1 MGRLQMMKR
10 RVFGCLLILLILLAF
25 PAANITQAQALQP
38 HTPDLPPQTPQ
49 EVQQTESAP
58 QTSAL
63 TALNLPPLKAVLIV
77 GPIDGDTG
85 SWTRQEI
92 ANMELAAQE
101 LEKHGVTVYRFY
113 TPHNNWEQI
122 KTAANGAHF
131 LFYRG
136 HGIYWS
142 DMPYPT
148 VGGFGLK
155 DRMYSSA
162 EIQRDLKLAK
172 NAIVMI
178 YACFS
183 AGSASNDT
191 IPVTQAEARRRVGE
205 YSQPF
210 FALGAGGYFADWFGD
225 AFQQYVR
232 FLFEGKT
239 LGQAY
244 QAFYDYE
251 AGKTVQTTHP
261 AFPSLPMWLGYDE
274 WYEPKPQWNNAFVGD
289 PNQTLES
296 LFSPAMQVSSPV
308 VVAMLDSASAPQ
320 TVSVRITASNGT
332 SFNWSATV
340 VGSKPAWL
348 NFTASGS
355 SVQPMQITVQ
365 PTSGTGTYE
374 AQIQVNPVGMTLSNA
389 PQIITVRLIQV
400 NQIHRVM
407 IPLILR

>member
-1 MGRLQMMKR
+1 MTKLRILIS
-10 RVFGCLLILLILLAF
+10 FLALLALLAF
-25 PAANITQAQALQP
+25 PAAGRVQAQALQP

-49 EVQQTESAP
+49 EVSPGEPALQTA
-58 QTSAL
+58 AL

-77 GPIDGDTG
+77 GPIDGDSGT
-85 SWTRQEI
+85 WTQQEI

-113 TPHNNWEQI
+113 TPSNNWEQI
-122 KTAANGAHF
+122 KSAASGAHF

-148 VGGFGLK
+148 VGGFALK
-155 DRMYSSA
+155 DRFYSSA
-162 EIQRDLKLAK
+162 DIQRDLKLAK
-172 NAIVMI
+172 NAIVMM

-210 FALGAGGYFADWFGD
+210 LALGAGGYFANWFGD

-244 QAFYDYE
+244 QSFYDYE
-251 AGKTVQTTHP
+251 ASKTVQTTHP
-261 AFPSLPMWLGYDE
+261 TFPSIPMWLGYDE
-274 WYEPKPQWNNAFVGD
+274 WYNPKLQWNNAFVGD
-289 PNQTLES
+289 PAQTLES
-296 LFSPAMQVSSPV
+296 LFAPAMQVSSPTV
-308 VVAMLDSASAPQ
+308 AAMLEPVSAPQ
-320 TVSVRITASNGT
+320 TFKVQITASNGA
-332 SFNWSATV
+332 SFNWSAAA

-348 NFTASGS
+348 NFTASGLS
-355 SVQPMQITVQ
+355 SQPMQITLQ
-365 PTSGTGTYE
+365 PTGATGTYE
-374 AQIQVNPVGMTLSNA
+374 AQIQVNPVGMSLLNA
-389 PQIITVRLIQV
+389 PQIITVRLIQTT
-400 NQIHRVM
+400 QINRVM

>member
-1 MGRLQMMKR
+1 MKKLR
-10 RVFGCLLILLILLAF
+10 ILISFLALLALLAF
-25 PAANITQAQALQP
+25 PAAGRVQAQALQP

-49 EVQQTESAP
+49 EVSPGEPALQTAV
-58 QTSAL
+58 L

-77 GPIDGDTG
+77 GPIDGDSGT
-85 SWTRQEI
+85 WTRQEI

-113 TPHNNWEQI
+113 TPSNNWEQI
-122 KTAANGAHF
+122 KSAASGAHF

-148 VGGFGLK
+148 VGGFALK
-155 DRMYSSA
+155 DRFYSSA
-162 EIQRDLKLAK
+162 DIQRDLKLAK
-172 NAIVMI
+172 NAIVMM

-210 FALGAGGYFADWFGD
+210 FALGAGGYFANWFGD

-244 QAFYDYE
+244 QSFYDYE
-251 AGKTVQTTHP
+251 ASKTVQTTHP
-261 AFPSLPMWLGYDE
+261 TFPSIPMWLGYDE
-274 WYEPKPQWNNAFVGD
+274 WYNPKPQWNNAFVGD
-289 PNQTLES
+289 PAQTLES
-296 LFSPAMQVSSPV
+296 LFAPAMQVSSPTV
-308 VVAMLDSASAPQ
+308 AAMLEPVSAPQ
-320 TVSVRITASNGT
+320 TFSVQITASNGV
-332 SFNWSATV
+332 SFNWSAAA

-355 SVQPMQITVQ
+355 SSQPMQITLQ
-365 PTSGTGTYE
+365 PTGAAGTYD
-374 AQIQVNPVGMTLSNA
+374 AQIQVNPVGMSLLNA
-389 PQIITVRLIQV
+389 PQIITVRLIQTV
-400 NQIHRVM
+400 QINRVM

>member
-1 MGRLQMMKR
+1 MTRLKIL
-10 RVFGCLLILLILLAF
+10 GCFLAVLILLAF
-25 PAANITQAQALQP
+25 PTVGGVQAQGLQP

-49 EVQQTESAP
+49 EVPSGEPVLQT
-58 QTSAL
+58 TAL

-77 GPIDGDTG
+77 GPIDGDNG
-85 SWTRQEI
+85 DWTRQEI

-113 TPHNNWEQI
+113 TPNNNWDQI
-122 KTAANGAHF
+122 KSAANGAHF

-155 DRMYSSA
+155 DRFYSSA
-162 EIQRDLKLAK
+162 DIQRDLKLAK
-172 NAIVMI
+172 NAIVML

-210 FALGAGGYFADWFGD
+210 FALGAGGYFANWFGD

-244 QAFYDYE
+244 QSFYDYE
-251 AGKTVQTTHP
+251 ASKTVQTTHP
-261 AFPSLPMWLGYDE
+261 AFPSIPMWLGYDE
-274 WYEPKPQWNNAFVGD
+274 WYNPKPQWNNAFVGD

-296 LFSPAMQVSSPV
+296 LFVPAMQVSSQTV
-308 VVAMLDSASAPQ
+308 AAMLEPVSPPQ
-320 TVSVRITASNGT
+320 TLSVQIAANNGAT
-332 SFNWSATV
+332 FNWSAAV

-348 NFTASGS
+348 NFTPSGS
-355 SVQPMQITVQ
+355 SSQPMQITLQ
-365 PTSGTGTYE
+365 PVGAAGTYE
-374 AQIQVNPVGMTLSNA
+374 AQIQVSPVGITLLNA

-407 IPLILR
+407 IPIVLR